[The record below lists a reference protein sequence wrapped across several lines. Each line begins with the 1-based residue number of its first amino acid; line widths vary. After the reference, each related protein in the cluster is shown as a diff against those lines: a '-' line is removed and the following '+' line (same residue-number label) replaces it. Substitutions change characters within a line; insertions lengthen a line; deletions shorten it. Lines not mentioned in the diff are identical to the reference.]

1 MELRH
6 KFDVRR
12 QKKVIKFIQK
22 LNDFEKQWMEN
33 VRFEIYWADKFQ
45 QIIDVLRDNVKASK
59 VVRFINGNRVYAF
72 LLQLKKMSDQ
82 THQKQLRL
90 TLKFNRRSQRSVLKE
105 LSSNIVF

>member
-1 MELRH
+1 MLRTYIQQKHVKTYNNERAMELRH

-45 QIIDVLRDNVKASK
+45 
-59 VVRFINGNRVYAF
+59 
-72 LLQLKKMSDQ
+72 
-82 THQKQLRL
+82 
-90 TLKFNRRSQRSVLKE
+90 
-105 LSSNIVF
+105 

>member
-45 QIIDVLRDNVKASK
+45 
-59 VVRFINGNRVYAF
+59 
-72 LLQLKKMSDQ
+72 
-82 THQKQLRL
+82 
-90 TLKFNRRSQRSVLKE
+90 
-105 LSSNIVF
+105 